1 MSLPAAPPQTEAAD
15 CLLVFHVCE
24 VFFLNV
30 YTVFSQNPMCF
41 GYKYSVFGQ

>member
-24 VFFLNV
+24 VFFNV
-30 YTVFSQNPMCF
+30 YTLFSQNSMCF